1 MNKIN
6 IIGNVVRDPELR
18 QTAAGAK
25 YARFTL
31 AVNRS
36 FGNETDF
43 INCTAWEKRAELI
56 EKYVKKGNKLGVS
69 GRLEINKTEK
79 DGTVT
84 YHHAVIVE
92 DFDFLTPK
100 SGGSESSVTE
110 IKKTASETI
119 TVADEDLP
127 FNVSSGDLLF

>member
-18 QTAAGAK
+18 QTASGAK

-36 FGNETDF
+36 YGEETDF

-69 GRLEINKTEK
+69 GRLEISKSEK
-79 DGTVT
+79 DGAVK

-100 SGGSESSVTE
+100 SGGSESNVTE
-110 IKKTASETI
+110 INKTASAPI

-127 FNVSSGDLLF
+127 F

>member
-18 QTAAGAK
+18 QTASGAK

-36 FGNETDF
+36 YGDETDF

-69 GRLEINKTEK
+69 GRLEISKSEK
-79 DGTVT
+79 NGTVT
-84 YHHAVIVE
+84 YYHAVIVE

-100 SGGSESSVTE
+100 SGGAESSADE
-110 IKKTASETI
+110 INKTA
-119 TVADEDLP
+119 ADEDLS
-127 FNVSSGDLLF
+127 F